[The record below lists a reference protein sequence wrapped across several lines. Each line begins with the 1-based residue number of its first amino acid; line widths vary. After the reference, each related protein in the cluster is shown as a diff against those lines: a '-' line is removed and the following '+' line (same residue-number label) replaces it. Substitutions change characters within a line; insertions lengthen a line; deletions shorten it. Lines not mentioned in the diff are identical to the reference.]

1 MTGISRKQNIFFQW
15 IEWHFFDVPKNIL
28 LAWKNFLKFNME
40 YFSVP
45 LLIRTL
51 FSPWRRY
58 LWTYPK
64 GFDVW
69 GTIETFSS
77 NLFSRF
83 MGIILRILL
92 IITGLSIEVF
102 ILFAGTII
110 ITVWMLLPVLLPVG
124 LLFSLVVLS

>member
-1 MTGISRKQNIFFQW
+1 MTEISRKQNIFFQW
-15 IEWHFFDVPKNIL
+15 IEWHFFDVPQNIFS
-28 LAWKNFLKFNME
+28 AWKNFLKFNME

-45 LLIRTL
+45 LLLRTL

-69 GTIETFSS
+69 GTIETFTS

-83 MGIILRILL
+83 MGIILRFFL

-102 ILFAGTII
+102 MLFAGAII
-110 ITVWMLLPVLLPVG
+110 VASWILLPVLLPVG
-124 LLFSLVVLS
+124 LLFSLVVLF